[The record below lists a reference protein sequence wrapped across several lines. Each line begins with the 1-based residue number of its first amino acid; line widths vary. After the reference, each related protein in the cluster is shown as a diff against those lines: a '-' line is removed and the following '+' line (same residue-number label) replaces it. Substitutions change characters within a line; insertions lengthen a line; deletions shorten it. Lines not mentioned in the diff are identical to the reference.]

1 MQLAAQRHSFSGS
14 SLVDSPVRRL
24 AARAPTRVTALFG
37 FGKKSNEKS
46 EKDLEKEEQ
55 YAKQQEVL
63 NRRRTNSW
71 QGEVKERR
79 KEVSKYLQ
87 DPAYKKKIDE
97 EKRARFKAKKEQEE
111 KDNPV
116 PKFGIIIPLAP
127 FGMPDYDE
135 TERFDLRLPFVDK
148 GDPDPELD
156 NDPLGLKQLGKALG
170 LGKKPKGGDK

>member
-1 MQLAAQRHSFSGS
+1 
-14 SLVDSPVRRL
+14 
-24 AARAPTRVTALFG
+24 VTALFG

-87 DPAYKKKIDE
+87 VGWRECPTY
-97 EKRARFKAKKEQEE
+97 
-111 KDNPV
+111 
-116 PKFGIIIPLAP
+116 
-127 FGMPDYDE
+127 
-135 TERFDLRLPFVDK
+135 
-148 GDPDPELD
+148 
-156 NDPLGLKQLGKALG
+156 
-170 LGKKPKGGDK
+170 